1 MKPTL
6 FVSDLHLSPARPAT
20 LAAFEAFCA
29 GTARG
34 AAALYVLGDL
44 FDSWIGDDQ
53 VRERLPGAAARA
65 LAGVSAAG
73 VAVHVMPGN
82 RDLLLGA
89 RFAADAGGS
98 LLGDEVVADVAGTPT
113 LLLHGDTLCTGDVA
127 YQDFRNWSHDPQRQR
142 RFLALPYLV
151 RKAVVAYVRHRSRRA
166 KAQKTEEIMDV
177 DPATVEAAF
186 ARFGVARMIHGHTH
200 RPARHETINAGRRC
214 ERWVLPDWY
223 ETGGC
228 LVVDG
233 DGARLAAVPAAN
245 G

>member
-20 LAAFEAFCA
+20 LKAFEGFCA
-29 GTARG
+29 GSARE

-65 LAGVSAAG
+65 LAGVAAAG

-89 RFAADAGGS
+89 HFAADAGGS
-98 LLGDEVVADVAGTPT
+98 LMGDEVVADIAGTPT
-113 LLLHGDTLCTGDVA
+113 LLLHGDTLCTGDIA
-127 YQDFRNWSHDPQRQR
+127 YQDFRIWSHDPQRQR

-166 KAQKTEEIMDV
+166 KAQKTEVIMDV

-186 ARFGVARMIHGHTH
+186 ARYGVARIIHGHTH
-200 RPARHETINAGRRC
+200 RPARHETIHEGRRC

-223 ETGGC
+223 DTGGC

-233 DGARLAAVPAAN
+233 NGARFAAIPAAR
-245 G
+245 